1 MTGLRI
7 PTQHIGKVWAEWL
20 ERGEPMPFAL
30 VQGPAPAISCVP
42 GIPLPD
48 GVNEADYV
56 GALLGEPV
64 ELVKA
69 VTVDLEVPATAEI
82 VIEGQVSLTRDS
94 IEGSFGEYLGCWKP
108 NPVGSRPITWRRS
121 RAVSVRRLR
130 QQVIERWQNW
140 TTERQRYLSQCR
152 GVRSRPRCT
161 RTKAGIISLNQY
173 LERNFN
179 AHLHRR
185 HIHEHSV

>member
-30 VQGPAPAISCVP
+30 VQGPAPAISCVS

-82 VIEGQVSLTRDS
+82 VIEGHVSLTRDS
-94 IEGSFGEYLGCWKP
+94 IEGPFGEYLGCLETESCWQPTYHMAKEP
-108 NPVGSRPITWRRS
+108 CSKRPA
-121 RAVSVRRLR
+121 RAPTGDRKVAELD
-130 QQVIERWQNW
+130 N
-140 TTERQRYLSQCR
+140 
-152 GVRSRPRCT
+152 
-161 RTKAGIISLNQY
+161 
-173 LERNFN
+173 
-179 AHLHRR
+179 
-185 HIHEHSV
+185 